1 MLFIFLNS
9 FTVPKLFKFFKLL
22 LFFITVLNFWL
33 HLSIVV
39 LISID
44 FFLISK
50 RCVSLIFLDMPI
62 DFHNFLFHVCD
73 RCPFFHFVD
82 RVNVN
87 NLKPLSDYSI
97 LSSSLGANIPK

>member
-1 MLFIFLNS
+1 M
-9 FTVPKLFKFFKLL
+9 
-22 LFFITVLNFWL
+22 
-33 HLSIVV
+33 
-39 LISID
+39 D